1 MERAG
6 TYLVA
11 ADGARLEVRLDVAG
25 VQKGWERRRGVWR
38 RGEVLWRRGAVV
50 GHSGSAT
57 HPTPRLAAEAEE
69 GAAGLTNGPCA
80 GRGGRRRWSWNRR
93 WKFMG
98 GGGASVTARTAC
110 SSPIFLTLWA
120 LRGSAL
126 GAAFLSGSERRWP
139 FRLGSSALER
149 VAGAGRGGGAKEIIE
164 AQDVHEQSGAGVRP
178 QRPEAKKW
186 LRVWVAAGGV

>member
-69 GAAGLTNGPCA
+69 GSDT
-80 GRGGRRRWSWNRR
+80 
-93 WKFMG
+93 
-98 GGGASVTARTAC
+98 
-110 SSPIFLTLWA
+110 
-120 LRGSAL
+120 
-126 GAAFLSGSERRWP
+126 
-139 FRLGSSALER
+139 
-149 VAGAGRGGGAKEIIE
+149 
-164 AQDVHEQSGAGVRP
+164 QS
-178 QRPEAKKW
+178 
-186 LRVWVAAGGV
+186 